1 MNNVIEKLHLDI
13 GLMMNRDKSKAYFSK
28 SCKNKSELA
37 SILGVSI
44 SAMPTRYLVLP
55 FSISDIKARHF
66 APLIDKCRFRVEG
79 WMLQKLSI
87 AGRAELIKSMVNNI
101 LSHWALSF

>member
-1 MNNVIEKLHLDI
+1 MDVIEKLHLNI

-44 SAMPTRYLVLP
+44 STMLTRYLGLP
-55 FSISDIKARHF
+55 HSISDIKARYF

-79 WMLQKLSI
+79 WMLQKLSFT
-87 AGRAELIKSMVNNI
+87 GRAEFIKSVAQYTVLFGLI
-101 LSHWALSF
+101 C